1 MYAMLQRIIFERKEF
16 MKKGRY
22 GKTFFK
28 GVTWTLLLSM
38 MAGFVVPPSV
48 SANADSGSQLKDKY
62 TGYEGVPVNWKYG
75 ADDGVL
81 SYKNASEQWAS
92 TPDADQTIIIPLS
105 DMSDENGKLAV
116 VEYEGRKAVFSDT
129 QSEYLEFTVKV
140 PETAVYRL
148 ELDYYLDSLNSDAA
162 KRALYVDGKYP
173 FTEAGDIVFDRFF
186 KDEGEPILNS
196 IGDETRPKQIAI
208 PSWRTAGLNDT
219 SGITP
224 EEFNLYLEKG
234 THTIRFV
241 TLKTG
246 MYVSEIRLEQ
256 PKRVKS
262 YAEVKAEY
270 AAKGY
275 APVNAETIN
284 FQAELTAIEKN
295 DPTLRREND
304 GDPFVVPKSDTSR
317 KLNVMG
323 GYRWRSGNQSITW
336 QFEVAEDGLYK
347 IGLYTK
353 QQWNDGLPSYRQI
366 AIDGEVPFQEL
377 MEYKFDYN
385 TKWTLRTLSDEAGTP
400 FEFYL
405 TKGVHTITMTVK
417 LGDLGTVLASIQT
430 DIGILSDMLL
440 DINLIAGSSPDPNY
454 DYGFFEKIPDMK
466 EKMLYLIESMQFKYD
481 FTKEMSEKTPAMANN
496 FLTIKSQLESMVKNP
511 FSIAKKTGDLQNSQ
525 KSLSEWY
532 LSLQSEP
539 LVIDSFYVGSPK
551 DKWKSA
557 SSNVFQ
563 RFGVTLKQFFVS
575 FTKDYDNVGGVLAED
590 VVVKETIDVW
600 IARGTEWAEVIK
612 EMADEDFTPKTGIA
626 INVNVL
632 PASQLNAGN
641 VNALMLSITSG
652 KAPDV
657 ALGVDITSPVEFA
670 IRDQVYDLSKMSG
683 FDEVRSRFVDA
694 TLTPYEYQGGVYAI
708 PETMNFNVLYYRKD
722 LLSKYGIDLPNTWED
737 MYKFVLP
744 ALYQEGLQF
753 YFGRDFT
760 QFLFQNGGEF
770 YKNNGMKSALDTTEA
785 YTAFKEYTE
794 LFTNYGVP
802 ETANF
807 YQYFR
812 SGIMPLGV
820 GDFNMYMQLS
830 VAAPEIAGKWG
841 IVPLPGHMNAD
852 GVIDRTAGAITEKG
866 DIIMKQSDKPEESW
880 EFLKWWSSESVQT
893 RFAKEVEAMMGAE
906 ARWNTANKNAFLS
919 LSWNSEDIATIQ
931 EEWKWAK
938 ETPTV
943 LGGYMTTR
951 HLTNAWTSVVI
962 SGVDV
967 REALEQA
974 VKDINRELR
983 MKQEE
988 YGVIANE

>member
-1 MYAMLQRIIFERKEF
+1 ME
-16 MKKGRY
+16 KGKRD
-22 GKTFFK
+22 KSFFK
-28 GVTWTLLLSM
+28 VATRIFSLLLVV
-38 MAGFVVPPSV
+38 GFLFLPAV
-48 SANADSGSQLKDKY
+48 SLKAETGAKLKDKY
-62 TGYEGVPVNWKYG
+62 TGYEGIPVEWKYG
-75 ADDGVL
+75 AGDGVVSYLETQEKFSGSANATQSISVDL
-81 SYKNASEQWAS
+81 SEIK
-92 TPDADQTIIIPLS
+92 DDK
-105 DMSDENGKLAV
+105 GKLAV
-116 VEYEGRKAVFSDT
+116 VEYEGRDAIFSDAS
-129 QSEYLEFTVKV
+129 SEYFEFDVTV
-140 PETAVYRL
+140 PETAIYRL
-148 ELDYYLDSLNSDAA
+148 ELDYYLDTANSDGA

-186 KDEGEPILNS
+186 VDEGEPVLNS
-196 IGDETRPKQIAI
+196 LGDETRPKQIAI
-208 PSWRTAGLNDT
+208 NSWRTAGLNDT
-219 SGITP
+219 SGILP
-224 EEFNLYLEKG
+224 EEFNIHLEKG

-246 MYVSEIRLEQ
+246 MYVSGIRVCQ
-256 PKRVKS
+256 PKVIRN
-262 YAEVKAEY
+262 YEEVKAEY
-270 AAKGY
+270 QSLGY
-275 APVNAETIN
+275 QPANAETIN

-304 GDPFVVPKSDTSR
+304 GDPFVIPSSEINR

-323 GYRWRSGNQSITW
+323 GYRWRAGNQSITW
-336 QFEVAEDGLYK
+336 EFEVPADGLYK
-347 IGLYTK
+347 IGLYVK

-366 AIDGEVPFQEL
+366 AIDGEVPFAEL
-377 MEYKFDYN
+377 LEYKFDYD
-385 TKWTLRTLSDEAGTP
+385 TQWALRTLSDDKGQP

-417 LGDLGTVLASIQT
+417 LGDLGTVLTSIQD
-430 DIGILSDMLL
+430 DIQVLSDMLL

-466 EKMLYLIESMQFKYD
+466 EKMLYLIDSMQFKYNY
-481 FTKEMSEKTPAMANN
+481 TKDMSEKTPAMANN
-496 FLTIKSQLESMVKNP
+496 FLTIKAQIEEMVEDP
-511 FSIAKKTGDLQNSQ
+511 FSIAKKTGDLQTSQ
-525 KSLSEWY
+525 TSLSEWF
-532 LSLQSEP
+532 LSLQSGP
-539 LVIDSFYVGSPK
+539 LVIDRFYVGSPE
-551 DKWKSA
+551 DKWVSKT
-557 SSNVFQ
+557 SNAFQ
-563 RFGVTLKQFFVS
+563 KFGVTMKQFFVS
-575 FTKDYDNVGGVLAED
+575 FTKDYDNVGSVLSED
-590 VVVKETIDVW
+590 VVVTDTINVW

-632 PASQLNAGN
+632 PASQLNAGQ

-670 IRDQVYDLSKMSG
+670 IRDQVYDLSKMDG
-683 FDEVRSRFVDA
+683 FEEVRDRFVDA
-694 TLTPYEYQGGVYAI
+694 TLTPYEYRGGVYAI

-722 LLSKYGIDLPNTWED
+722 LLSEYGIDLPNTWDD
-737 MYKFVLP
+737 MYNYVLP

-760 QFLFQNGGEF
+760 QFLYQNGGEF
-770 YKNNGMKSALDTTEA
+770 YKNDGLESALDTPQA
-785 YTAFKEYTE
+785 FTAFKEYTE

-841 IVPLPGHMNAD
+841 IMPLPGHLNAD
-852 GVIDRTAGAITEKG
+852 GEIDRTAGAITEKG
-866 DIIMKQSDKPEESW
+866 DIIMKQSEKPEQSW
-880 EFLKWWSSESVQT
+880 EFLKWWSSEEVQT
-893 RFAKEVEAMMGAE
+893 RFAKEVEAMMGQE

-919 LSWNSEDIATIQ
+919 LSWNEEDIATIQ

-938 ETPTV
+938 EVPTV
-943 LGGYMTTR
+943 LGGYMTNR

-962 SGVDV
+962 SGMDV

-974 VKDINRELR
+974 VKEINRELR